1 MILGITG
8 GTGSGKSTLL
18 QLIATQGGKVL
29 DCDAIY
35 HHLLETDNRLLSAIK
50 DRFPGVVYNG
60 VLDRKRLG
68 NIVFADNA
76 ALQDLNKITHAAV
89 KQEVLRQLEA
99 PHSLVAIDAIGLFE
113 GELDELCDV
122 TVAIT
127 APVELRIQR
136 IMKRDNLSE
145 DYARSRIEAQH
156 EDAWFTQKCDAL
168 LENNGTQEEFT
179 AKCLAFLS
187 KLGIIKENAKG
198 E

>member
-18 QLIATQGGKVL
+18 RLIAARGGKVL

-35 HHLLETDNRLLSAIK
+35 HRLLETDTKLLSAIE
-50 DRFPGVVYNG
+50 DRFPGVVNHG
-60 VLDRKRLG
+60 VLDRKKLG
-68 NIVFADNA
+68 GIVFADKN
-76 ALQDLNKITHAAV
+76 ALQDLNRITHDAV
-89 KQEVLRQLEA
+89 KQEVLRQLVSQ
-99 PHSLVAIDAIGLFE
+99 HSLVAIDAIGLFE
-113 GELDELCDV
+113 GELDVLCDV

-136 IMKRDNLSE
+136 IMNRDNLSE

-156 EDAWFTQKCDAL
+156 EDAWFAEKCDAL